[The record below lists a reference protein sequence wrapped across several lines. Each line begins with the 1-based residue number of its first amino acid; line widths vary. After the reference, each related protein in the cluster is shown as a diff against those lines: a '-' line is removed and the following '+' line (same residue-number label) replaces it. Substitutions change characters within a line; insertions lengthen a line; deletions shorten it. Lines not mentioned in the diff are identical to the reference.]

1 MAAPASDLRCLPDG
15 PSDGITDLRYFTD
28 ANDVELLASTSWD
41 GSLRIHNTDK
51 ATNKLMCQQ
60 NMDAGPLLSLSSCP
74 SGKSLFVGGL
84 DGSVRKL
91 DIEKSIVSTIGY
103 HSSEDMDTDTDMTST
118 ACSCLVS
125 LSFDDETSTTIVA
138 SAGWDSTFYLW
149 DVENTNANV
158 DTVAKPI
165 ATIKLPDKAF
175 SMDVDPSRGNRIAI
189 ATSGRRLCIIDVTRT
204 RTISGNDENNDNKYT
219 YEAKM
224 VMDRESSLKY
234 QSRVCRF
241 FPNGVGLAVG
251 SIEGRVA
258 VEFLNEL
265 DVDSNGVKRYA
276 FKCHRAESTVY
287 PVNAIAFHPTFG
299 TFATGGCDG
308 GTVTWDGLHKKKLT
322 ILPSVPSSVA
332 ALAFN
337 GKGNELAIASSYTF
351 EEGERGD
358 GMGIGGAGKDEI
370 YVRSME
376 DVEVQPKKK

>member
-1 MAAPASDLRCLPDG
+1 
-15 PSDGITDLRYFTD
+15 
-28 ANDVELLASTSWD
+28 
-41 GSLRIHNTDK
+41 
-51 ATNKLMCQQ
+51 
-60 NMDAGPLLSLSSCP
+60 
-74 SGKSLFVGGL
+74 
-84 DGSVRKL
+84 
-91 DIEKSIVSTIGY
+91 
-103 HSSEDMDTDTDMTST
+103 
-118 ACSCLVS
+118 
-125 LSFDDETSTTIVA
+125 
-138 SAGWDSTFYLW
+138 
-149 DVENTNANV
+149 
-158 DTVAKPI
+158 
-165 ATIKLPDKAF
+165 
-175 SMDVDPSRGNRIAI
+175 
-189 ATSGRRLCIIDVTRT
+189 VTRT

>member
-1 MAAPASDLRCLPDG
+1 M
-15 PSDGITDLRYFTD
+15 
-28 ANDVELLASTSWD
+28 
-41 GSLRIHNTDK
+41 
-51 ATNKLMCQQ
+51 
-60 NMDAGPLLSLSSCP
+60 
-74 SGKSLFVGGL
+74 
-84 DGSVRKL
+84 RKF
-91 DIEKSIVSTIGY
+91 DIEKSTVSTIGY
-103 HSSEDMDTDTDMTST
+103 HSPENMDTDVDTDMTSS
-118 ACSCLVS
+118 ACSCLAS
-125 LSFDDETSTTIVA
+125 LSFEDETSTSIVA
-138 SAGWDSTFYLW
+138 SAGWDSNFYLW
-149 DVENTNANV
+149 DLDDVNANG
-158 DTVAKPI
+158 DGISKPI
-165 ATIKLPDKAF
+165 ATVKLPDKAF

-204 RTISGNDENNDNKYT
+204 RTSSDSDSGNN

-265 DVDSNGVKRYA
+265 GVDSNGVKRYA

-332 ALAFN
+332 ALVFN
-337 GKGNELAIASSYTF
+337 GE
-351 EEGERGD
+351 
-358 GMGIGGAGKDEI
+358 
-370 YVRSME
+370 
-376 DVEVQPKKK
+376 